1 MRTPAREDLAY
12 VRLRVT
18 NEAGKDTADGV
29 QVFVT
34 EVRPQNDHSS
44 EVTPI
49 GLPLTWMGSEPPVTI
64 APVHPDAERHI
75 DLLRVSYVSSPWAA
89 ASTFSSSG
97 GGGSTPNR

>member
-75 DLLRVSYVSSPWAA
+75 DLLRVSLRLVPLGSGEHVSEQ
-89 ASTFSSSG
+89 
-97 GGGSTPNR
+97 R